1 MVTRVVSRYNI
12 AEYHLS
18 SHYKINTQEQLMSKS
33 QETYSKKEKEK
44 KRLKKKKEKDEKRQ
58 ERKANATEGTL
69 DNMMAY
75 IDENGNISDTPP
87 DPENKI
93 EFELDD
99 IITSIPKQEE
109 FDMEAERIGKID
121 FFNTDKGF
129 GFIKE
134 SETNESYFV
143 HYKGLIDD
151 VTEGDKVSFELEK
164 GMKGLNAIN
173 VKKIP

>member
-1 MVTRVVSRYNI
+1 
-12 AEYHLS
+12 
-18 SHYKINTQEQLMSKS
+18 MSKS

-44 KRLKKKKEKDEKRQ
+44 KRKKKKKEKDEKRQ
-58 ERKANATEGTL
+58 ERKSQATPGTL

-75 IDENGNISDTPP
+75 IDEHGNISDTPP

-99 IITSIPKQEE
+99 IVTSVPKQEE
-109 FDMEAERIGKID
+109 FDMEATREGKID
-121 FFNTDKGF
+121 FFNMEKGF

-134 SETNESYFV
+134 IGTGESYFV

-151 VTEGDKVSFELEK
+151 VIEGNKVSFELEK

-173 VKKIP
+173 VKKIQ

>member
-1 MVTRVVSRYNI
+1 
-12 AEYHLS
+12 
-18 SHYKINTQEQLMSKS
+18 MSKS

-44 KRLKKKKEKDEKRQ
+44 KRQKKKKEKDEKRQ
-58 ERKANATEGTL
+58 ERKANSKGGKL

-75 IDENGNISDTPP
+75 IDEHGNISDTPP
-87 DPENKI
+87 DPEKKI
-93 EFELDD
+93 EFELED
-99 IITSIPKQEE
+99 IVTSVPKQEE
-109 FDMEAERIGKID
+109 FDMDATREGKID

-134 SETNESYFV
+134 IGTNESYFV

-173 VKKIP
+173 VKKI

>member
-1 MVTRVVSRYNI
+1 
-12 AEYHLS
+12 
-18 SHYKINTQEQLMSKS
+18 MSKS

-44 KRLKKKKEKDEKRQ
+44 KRLKKRKEKEEKRE
-58 ERKANATEGTL
+58 ERRAASKGGGLE
-69 DNMMAY
+69 NMMAY
-75 IDENGNISDTPP
+75 IDEFGNISDTPP
-87 DPENKI
+87 DPDAKI
-93 EFELDD
+93 EIDVE
-99 IITSIPKQEE
+99 SINVSVPKQEV
-109 FDMEAERIGKID
+109 FDMEAVREGKID

-134 SETNESYFV
+134 IDTNESYFV

-173 VKKIP
+173 VKKI

>member
-1 MVTRVVSRYNI
+1 
-12 AEYHLS
+12 
-18 SHYKINTQEQLMSKS
+18 MSKS

-44 KRLKKKKEKDEKRQ
+44 KRLKKRKEKEEKRQ
-58 ERKANATEGTL
+58 ERKAASVGGSL
-69 DNMMAY
+69 DKMMAY
-75 IDENGNISDTPP
+75 IDEHGNISDTPP
-87 DPENKI
+87 DPDAKI
-93 EFELDD
+93 EFELED
-99 IITSIPKQEE
+99 IVTSVPKQEE
-109 FDMEAERIGKID
+109 FDMDATREGKID

-134 SETNESYFV
+134 ISTNESYFV

-173 VKKIP
+173 VKKI

>member
-1 MVTRVVSRYNI
+1 
-12 AEYHLS
+12 
-18 SHYKINTQEQLMSKS
+18 MSKS

-44 KRLKKKKEKDEKRQ
+44 KRKKKKKEKDEKRQ
-58 ERKANATEGTL
+58 DRKAQATPGTL

-75 IDENGNISDTPP
+75 IDEHGNISDTPP
-87 DPENKI
+87 DPDNKI

-99 IITSIPKQEE
+99 IVTSVPKQEE
-109 FDMEAERIGKID
+109 FDMEAIREGKID
-121 FFNTDKGF
+121 FFNTEKGF

-134 SETNESYFV
+134 IGTGESYFV

-151 VTEGDKVSFELEK
+151 VIEGNKVSFELEK

-173 VKKIP
+173 VKKIQ

>member
-1 MVTRVVSRYNI
+1 
-12 AEYHLS
+12 
-18 SHYKINTQEQLMSKS
+18 MSKS

-44 KRLKKKKEKDEKRQ
+44 KRKKKKKEKDEKRQ
-58 ERKANATEGTL
+58 DRKAQATPGTL

-75 IDENGNISDTPP
+75 KDEYGNISDTPP

-99 IITSIPKQEE
+99 IVTSVPKQEE
-109 FDMEAERIGKID
+109 FDMEATREGKID
-121 FFNTDKGF
+121 FFNTEKGF

-134 SETNESYFV
+134 IGTGESYFV

-151 VTEGDKVSFELEK
+151 VIEGNKVSFELEK

-173 VKKIP
+173 VKKIQ

>member
-1 MVTRVVSRYNI
+1 
-12 AEYHLS
+12 
-18 SHYKINTQEQLMSKS
+18 MSKS

-44 KRLKKKKEKDEKRQ
+44 KRLKKKKEKDEKRA
-58 ERKANATEGTL
+58 ERKANSKGGEL

-75 IDENGNISDTPP
+75 IDEHGNISETPP

-93 EFELDD
+93 EITLED
-99 IITSIPKQEE
+99 IVIGVPKQEE
-109 FDMEAERIGKID
+109 FDMDATRQGKID
-121 FFNTDKGF
+121 FFNIDKGF

-134 SETNESYFV
+134 IETNESYFV

-151 VTEGDKVSFELEK
+151 VEEGDKVSFELEK

-173 VKKIP
+173 VKKI

>member
-1 MVTRVVSRYNI
+1 
-12 AEYHLS
+12 
-18 SHYKINTQEQLMSKS
+18 MSKS

-44 KRLKKKKEKDEKRQ
+44 KRLKKRKEKEEKRL
-58 ERKANATEGTL
+58 ERKANSKGGGL
-69 DNMMAY
+69 DNMIAY

-87 DPENKI
+87 DPDKKVEI
-93 EFELDD
+93 ELED
-99 IITSIPKQEE
+99 IVTSIPKQEE
-109 FDMEAERIGKID
+109 FDMEATREGKID

-134 SETNESYFV
+134 IGTNESYFV

-173 VKKIP
+173 VTKI

>member
-1 MVTRVVSRYNI
+1 MLLNI
-12 AEYHLS
+12 
-18 SHYKINTQEQLMSKS
+18 IIQQQLMSKS

-44 KRLKKKKEKDEKRQ
+44 KRLKKKKEKEEKRL
-58 ERKANATEGTL
+58 ERKANSKGGSL
-69 DNMMAY
+69 DAMMAY

-87 DPENKI
+87 DPDKKVEI
-93 EFELDD
+93 ELED
-99 IITSIPKQEE
+99 IVTSVPKQEE
-109 FDMEAERIGKID
+109 FDMEAVREGKID

-134 SETNESYFV
+134 IGTDESYFV

-164 GMKGLNAIN
+164 GMKGLNAIK
-173 VKKIP
+173 VTKIK

>member
-1 MVTRVVSRYNI
+1 
-12 AEYHLS
+12 
-18 SHYKINTQEQLMSKS
+18 MSKS

-44 KRLKKKKEKDEKRQ
+44 KRRKKKKEKDEKRQ

-87 DPENKI
+87 DPEKKV
-93 EFELDD
+93 EFELED
-99 IITSIPKQEE
+99 IVTSVPKQEE
-109 FDMEAERIGKID
+109 FDMEATREGKID

-134 SETNESYFV
+134 IGTGESYFV
-143 HYKGLIDD
+143 HYKGLVDD
-151 VTEGDKVSFELEK
+151 VEEGNKVSFELEK
-164 GMKGLNAIN
+164 GLKGLQATN
-173 VKKIP
+173 VKKI

>member
-1 MVTRVVSRYNI
+1 
-12 AEYHLS
+12 
-18 SHYKINTQEQLMSKS
+18 MSKS

-44 KRLKKKKEKDEKRQ
+44 KRLKKRKEKEEKRL
-58 ERKANATEGTL
+58 ERKANSKGGGL
-69 DNMMAY
+69 DNMIAY
-75 IDENGNISDTPP
+75 IDEHGNISDTPP
-87 DPENKI
+87 DPDAKVEI
-93 EFELDD
+93 ELKD
-99 IITSIPKQEE
+99 IVTSVPKQEE
-109 FDMEAERIGKID
+109 FDMEATREGKID

-134 SETNESYFV
+134 IGTNESYFV

-173 VKKIP
+173 VTKI

>member
-1 MVTRVVSRYNI
+1 
-12 AEYHLS
+12 
-18 SHYKINTQEQLMSKS
+18 MSKS

-44 KRLKKKKEKDEKRQ
+44 KRLKKKKEKEEKRL
-58 ERKANATEGTL
+58 ERKANSKGGSL
-69 DNMMAY
+69 DAMMAY

-87 DPENKI
+87 DPDKKVEI
-93 EFELDD
+93 ELED
-99 IITSIPKQEE
+99 IVTSVPKQEE
-109 FDMEAERIGKID
+109 FDMEAVREGKID

-134 SETNESYFV
+134 IGTGESYFV

-164 GMKGLNAIN
+164 GMKGLNAIK
-173 VKKIP
+173 VTKIK